1 MFFWSKFARC
11 DDTEMNT
18 SDKLLKQQGSNTEAI
33 MSKADELELRRYFI
47 KALIWVSGAAVS
59 IIISVGG
66 FLYKKMDDR
75 LVALEEYR
83 LTHEEK
89 GKSTLV
95 EYSSRLVKLETDVQ
109 VIRDWQKDMQ
119 ETVKESRSNQREIL
133 EAIRSIKGEK

>member
-1 MFFWSKFARC
+1 
-11 DDTEMNT
+11 MNT
-18 SDKLLKQQGSNTEAI
+18 SSKLQNQEEPITGKI

-66 FLYKKMDDR
+66 FLYKRMDDQVNELKTYR
-75 LVALEEYR
+75 IEHQEENR
-83 LTHEEK
+83 RIM
-89 GKSTLV
+89 V
-95 EYSSRLVKLETDVQ
+95 DYSSRITRLETDIQ

-133 EAIRSIKGEK
+133 DAIRSIRGEK

>member
-1 MFFWSKFARC
+1 
-11 DDTEMNT
+11 MNT
-18 SDKLLKQQGSNTEAI
+18 SNKLQNQEEPITEKI

-133 EAIRSIKGEK
+133 EAIRSIRGEK

>member
-1 MFFWSKFARC
+1 
-11 DDTEMNT
+11 MNT
-18 SDKLLKQQGSNTEAI
+18 SNKLQNQEEPITEKI

-75 LVALEEYR
+75 LVTLEEYR
-83 LTHEEK
+83 LAHEEK

-133 EAIRSIKGEK
+133 EAIRSIRGEK

>member
-1 MFFWSKFARC
+1 
-11 DDTEMNT
+11 MNT
-18 SDKLLKQQGSNTEAI
+18 SDKLQNQEEPITGKT